1 MAEADVQNAHQR
13 PSAED
18 PQRNAQDAQRR
29 ARIREL
35 EEKLE
40 RYRQASEDA
49 LQQLDWCIGYMH
61 GCGKK
66 GIARSLARNR
76 AYIRTNL
83 LRRAEQPVPSQ
94 EQETERESA

>member
-1 MAEADVQNAHQR
+1 VTETDVQNSHQR
-13 PSAED
+13 QGAED
-18 PQRNAQDAQRR
+18 SQQSTQDAQQKN
-29 ARIREL
+29 RIREL
-35 EEKLE
+35 EERVE

-76 AYIRTNL
+76 SYIRTQL
-83 LRRAEQPVPSQ
+83 LRRAEVPVPS
-94 EQETERESA
+94 EQPDER